1 MTSEGLMTSKGTEA
15 SAPDVPPDEGVRKEP
30 QKGRLPNGYM
40 SIHLLELPIW
50 FYIMC
55 KIPSYTFISCFRRT
69 TGPARRSS
77 KGNWTAE
84 EVKLALWSPKLS
96 YYPAFLIK

>member
-1 MTSEGLMTSKGTEA
+1 MTSEGQMTSKGTEA
-15 SAPDVPPDEGVRKEP
+15 SAPAVPPDEGVRREP

-40 SIHLLELPIW
+40 FIHLLEPLVW
-50 FYIMC
+50 FYIMR
-55 KIPSYTFISCFRRT
+55 IPSYAFISCFRRT

-84 EVKLALWSPKLS
+84 QVKLALWSPKLI
-96 YYPAFLIK
+96 YEHAFVIK